1 MNKTFSILLSAAVAV
16 SLLGSTAL
24 ADESKDDGKYTL
36 PGTAS
41 NQTVDSGTVKDNTQ
55 KAEDVSDKKDSGDEY
70 TLPGATDTNKDKS
83 DKSDES
89 DKSGT
94 SDKGNNTEVETNGD
108 KPTDTQ
114 TTIQSKYKSDKVT
127 VRLKMIPRMRVID
140 SFAVLQLCDK
150 SGKVLGEKSEWVGG
164 ITENLTYE
172 FSVPEYSLGESFILK
187 LKSGLVNL
195 KYYENTY
202 PVGASIKLDTYVYT
216 DDNGNV
222 VEGNS
227 FDLDGCPEFEH
238 AIVVYVEGKQMSLSP
253 RARLIDGV
261 SMVPVRAIAEQL
273 GLDVKYDERY
283 NSVVCQIGNQ
293 QAIFNIGTD
302 YATFFGEDLT
312 LPHKCEIIDD
322 TTFVPVRSLAE
333 AFGSS
338 VDAIDFGD
346 HIDVCIG
353 TASKVTEYMMQIP
366 VNKWGISSRT
376 NYLVWV
382 DKSDYRVRVYTG
394 SQYKWKQAASF
405 PCAIGAPNTPTITGS
420 FEYQYRA
427 ASWDYPGYYVG
438 PCLIFHGGYALH
450 STLLRYDGTPYD
462 NRVETMISHGC
473 VRLHKSDIDWIAAR
487 LPIGS
492 RIYVTE

>member
-36 PGTAS
+36 PETAS
-41 NQTVDSGTVKDNTQ
+41 NQTVDSGTDKDNTQ

-89 DKSGT
+89 DKSDT
-94 SDKGNNTEVETNGD
+94 SDKGNNTEVETNAN

-172 FSVPEYSLGESFILK
+172 FGVPEYSLGESFILK

-227 FDLDGCPEFEH
+227 FDLDACPEFEH

-333 AFGSS
+333 AFGSA

-353 TASKVTEYMMQIP
+353 AASKVTEYMMQIP

-420 FEYQYRA
+420 FEYQYKA
-427 ASWDYPGYYVG
+427 ASCDEP
-438 PCLIFHGGYALH
+438 
-450 STLLRYDGTPYD
+450 
-462 NRVETMISHGC
+462 
-473 VRLHKSDIDWIAAR
+473 
-487 LPIGS
+487 
-492 RIYVTE
+492 